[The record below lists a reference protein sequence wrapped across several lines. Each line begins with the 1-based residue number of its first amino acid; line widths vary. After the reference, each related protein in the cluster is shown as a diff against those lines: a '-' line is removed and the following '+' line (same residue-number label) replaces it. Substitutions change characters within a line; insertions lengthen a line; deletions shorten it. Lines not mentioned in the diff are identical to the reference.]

1 MTNSEAIETL
11 KANYPDPCYGSLREA
26 VDTAIYALS
35 AQPTIEPR
43 KKGKWILGGYEDM
56 YYICNC
62 CQYKESEYY
71 LKPKANFCPNCGADM
86 RGKSDE

>member
-1 MTNSEAIETL
+1 MRLIDADTLIE
-11 KANYPDPCYGSLREA
+11 KIRKFPNAGIRWFISAEA
-26 VDTAIYALS
+26 VFDTILNA
-35 AQPTIEPR
+35 PTIEPR

-62 CQYKESEYY
+62 CQHKESEYY

-86 RGKSDE
+86 RGEL